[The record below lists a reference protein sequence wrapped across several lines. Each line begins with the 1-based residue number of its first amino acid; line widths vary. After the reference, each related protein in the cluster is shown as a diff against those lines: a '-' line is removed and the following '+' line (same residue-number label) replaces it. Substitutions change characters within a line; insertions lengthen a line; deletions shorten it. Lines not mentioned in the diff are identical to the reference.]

1 MQISLK
7 LVPKGPT
14 DNKVGNFLVPNRQ
27 QAITWANTDLV
38 HGHMYAVP
46 EEMS

>member
-7 LVPKGPT
+7 LVPKGPNA
-14 DNKVGNFLVPNRQ
+14 NKVGNVLVPNRQ

-46 EEMS
+46 GQMS